1 MYFQDRVD
9 AGRRLARGL
18 LERGYTGEDTLVVGL
33 PRGGVPVAYE
43 VAAALGALLDVCV
56 VRKICAP
63 EYPEL
68 GLGAVAEGG
77 VVFLNRK
84 LMDEMDL
91 TEDDLQGAIH
101 QKTAEVE
108 ARVACFRQGTEP
120 TPVEGKRILL
130 VDDGIATGA
139 TVRAA
144 LQALRARRPGRIVLA
159 VPVAATLTLKEL
171 RPLVDDVVCTCS
183 ILSMF
188 AIGRW
193 YIDFSQ
199 VSDWEVVKLLALAR
213 GTFEHG
219 RPSPTTGSAH
229 PGPPQGTGPG

>member
-9 AGRRLARGL
+9 AGRRLARRL
-18 LERGYTGEDTLVVGL
+18 LDRGYTGEDTLVVGL

-43 VAAALGALLDVCV
+43 VAAALGAPLDVCV

-77 VVFLNRK
+77 AVFLNRK

-91 TEDDLQGAIH
+91 REDDLRGAIR
-101 QKTAEVE
+101 QKTAEVD
-108 ARVACFRQGTEP
+108 ARVTCFRQGAAP
-120 TPVEGKRILL
+120 SRVEGRRIIL

-144 LQALRARRPGRIVLA
+144 LQALRARRPGRLVLA
-159 VPVAATLTLKEL
+159 VPVADTLTLNALK
-171 RPLVDDVVCTCS
+171 PLVDDVVCTCS
-183 ILSMF
+183 ILSMV
-188 AIGRW
+188 AIGQW
-193 YIDFSQ
+193 YLDFRQ
-199 VSDWEVVKLLALAR
+199 VPDEEVVELLALAR
-213 GTFEHG
+213 STFERG

-229 PGPPQGTGPG
+229 PGPPHGTGLG

>member
-9 AGRRLARGL
+9 AGRRLARRL
-18 LERGYTGEDTLVVGL
+18 LERGYTGEHTLVMGL

-43 VAAALGALLDVCV
+43 VAAALGAPLDVCV

-91 TEDDLQGAIH
+91 TEDDLRGAIH
-101 QKTAEVE
+101 QKTAEVDT
-108 ARVACFRQGTEP
+108 RVTCFRQGTAP
-120 TPVEGKRILL
+120 SWVEGRRIIL

-144 LQALRARRPGRIVLA
+144 LQALRARKPGRLILA
-159 VPVAATLTLKEL
+159 VPVADTLTLNEL
-171 RPLVDDVVCTCS
+171 TPQVDDVVCVCS
-183 ILSMF
+183 ALSMF
-188 AIGRW
+188 AIGQW
-193 YIDFSQ
+193 YLDFRQ
-199 VSDWEVVKLLALAR
+199 VPDEEVVELLALAR
-213 GTFEHG
+213 STFE
-219 RPSPTTGSAH
+219 RSQPSPPTGSAH
-229 PGPPQGTGPG
+229 PEPSRGLGPE